1 MKVDLNKECANHF
14 GVDEEKIRYL
24 LLDGLSKTNTV
35 GELCDY
41 VRTKE
46 WTNNEKAAVMITHGS
61 SLMEDERSKV
71 TYDFL
76 FSVMRLYEVTHPRT
90 LSVSDADTDKV
101 SILTTFEKPELLL
114 QAAQEL
120 DCGLEAYASVGMML
134 KLM

>member
-1 MKVDLNKECANHF
+1 MKVDINKEGANPF
-14 GVDEEKIRYL
+14 GIDEEKIRYL
-24 LLDGLSKTNTV
+24 LLDGLSKTNTS

-46 WTNNEKAAVMITHGS
+46 WTNNEKAAVMINHGG

-90 LSVSDADTDKV
+90 LSVSDTDTDKI

-120 DCGLEAYASVGMML
+120 ECGLEAYTSVGMML